1 MAKIIECVPNISE
14 GRNHEVIEACVDQV
28 RNTAGVTLL
37 DYSSDASHNR
47 SVITF
52 MGSPE
57 GVMNAAVALA
67 KKAVELI
74 DLNHHQGEH
83 PRMGAVDVCPLIP
96 LKDCTKE
103 ETVEYSKQLGK
114 RIYDEAGVPVFLYE
128 DSASAP
134 HRVNLADIRRGQFEG
149 MAEKVKDPMWT
160 PDFGGAQIHPT
171 AGCTAVGCRMPLV
184 AFNINLSTDN
194 VEIAK
199 SIAKIIRRKNG
210 GFDCVKSN
218 GFLIEVEA
226 DEEKGIPAHKYAQ
239 VSINMTDFTR
249 TPLYRVIEVTK
260 AEAKRWGVYVTGTEI
275 IGLTPMRALIDSC
288 EYYLQLNEFDADKQ
302 IIENYLL

>member
-103 ETVEYSKQLGK
+103 ETVEYSKQLAE
-114 RIYDEAGVPVFLYE
+114 RIWNEAGVPIFLYE

-134 HRVNLADIRRGQFEG
+134 HRVNLADIRKGQFEG

-184 AFNINLSTDN
+184 AFNINLSTDDVN
-194 VEIAK
+194 VAK
-199 SIAKIIRRKNG
+199 AIAKIIRRKNG

-239 VSINMTDFTR
+239 VSINMTDFNR
-249 TPLYRVIEVTK
+249 TPLYRVVEVTK
-260 AEAKRWGVYVTGTEI
+260 AEARRWGVYVTGTEI
-275 IGLTPMRALIDSC
+275 VGLTPMRALIDSA
-288 EYYLQLNEFDADKQ
+288 EYYLQLNEFDPDKQ